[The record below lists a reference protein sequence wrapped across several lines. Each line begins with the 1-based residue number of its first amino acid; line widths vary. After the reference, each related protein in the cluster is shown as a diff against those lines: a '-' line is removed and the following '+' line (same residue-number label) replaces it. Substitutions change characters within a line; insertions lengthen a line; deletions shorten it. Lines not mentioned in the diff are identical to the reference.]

1 VLTAEGDVTAWI
13 CATCGNQHADS
24 TDPPQACAI
33 CLDERQ
39 YVGEGG
45 QRWTSLDALGA
56 AGYRTEVRELEPGLY
71 GIGVEP
77 QVGIGQRALLV
88 TTAAGNVLWDIPGF
102 VDEAAIERVRELGG
116 LVAVTASHPHFYGVI
131 AEWSHA
137 FNAPILLPEA
147 DAHWLRRPDPAVET
161 WSGTRQIVP
170 GVTLV
175 QCGGHFPGS
184 AVLHWQAG
192 AGGKG
197 VLLTGDTV
205 GVVADT
211 RYLSFMRS
219 FPNFIPLPE
228 RDIDRIL
235 DVLDPYEYDRI
246 YGGWW
251 PRVVERDAKAA
262 VRRSAERYL
271 AWQRGDRDS
280 AE

>member
-1 VLTAEGDVTAWI
+1 MTAWI
-13 CATCGNQHADS
+13 CATCGNQHAD
-24 TDPPQACAI
+24 TPEPPESCAI

-45 QRWTSLDALGA
+45 QRWTSLAELAA
-56 AGYRTEVRELEPGLY
+56 AGHRSEVREVEPGLY

-77 QVGIGQRALLV
+77 QFGIGQRALLV
-88 TTAAGNVLWDIPGF
+88 RTDAGNVLWDIPGF
-102 VDEAAIERVRELGG
+102 IDDAAIERVRELGG
-116 LVAVTASHPHFYGVI
+116 LVAVTASHPHFYGVLI
-131 AEWSHA
+131 EWSHA
-137 FNAPILLPEA
+137 FGNAPVLIPAA
-147 DAHWLRRPDPAVET
+147 DLRWLRRSDPAVQT
-161 WSGTRQIVP
+161 WAGTRQVVP

-184 AVLHWQAG
+184 AVLHWQGG

-197 VLLTGDTV
+197 ALLTGDTV

-219 FPNFIPLPE
+219 FPNYIPLPE

-235 DVLDPYEYDRI
+235 ATLAPYGYDRI

-251 PRVVERDAKAA
+251 PRVVDHDAKAA

-271 AWQRGDRDS
+271 AWQRGEHDS